1 MRQVRTNLTPRKSS
15 TRHQG
20 ARVRRQMGKL
30 FWLSEWDKAYF
41 TYIRWCPGD
50 KSRSAKIVGG
60 EWGRPFAAKSLYT
73 IVFWYQCFQDLLR
86 QFVKSVSSMPATSN
100 KATGSKVISE
110 NIFNPSLTRP
120 LDEVRQAFLYDMQ
133 FLEGQRW
140 CGAAVKL
147 FSKNQKCFVES
158 EQKKHERYCTA
169 WHSTSAMLRLDPQSR
184 ALHISFLLYNSN
196 YDQFISNRWAGHV
209 SWASPHCVCKPAT
222 KDLKGAFIDPHTFCT
237 CATWGVIFDRYT
249 IEMTAFGVVRPLSEI
264 SVFRP
269 GARDDEPLVER
280 QVDWPMD
287 CECIPCHALCFLAL
301 KHESGRKLW
310 RGSTGWTQGF
320 CLTKSCVYF
329 SRPGF
334 VEYDLGFSLL
344 LGDIIRCGSDFWV
357 YFPGINIC
365 LAITGALQS
374 MLEGFK
380 SSFRPGCALFCWF
393 VQFRQGIRL
402 TPAFLDCA

>member
-184 ALHISFLLYNSN
+184 ALHISFFAVQLQLRPVHLQPVGWSRELGIATLRLQARNERSQRSIHRSSY
-196 YDQFISNRWAGHV
+196 ILHV
-209 SWASPHCVCKPAT
+209 
-222 KDLKGAFIDPHTFCT
+222 
-237 CATWGVIFDRYT
+237 
-249 IEMTAFGVVRPLSEI
+249 
-264 SVFRP
+264 
-269 GARDDEPLVER
+269 
-280 QVDWPMD
+280 
-287 CECIPCHALCFLAL
+287 CHM
-301 KHESGRKLW
+301 R
-310 RGSTGWTQGF
+310 R
-320 CLTKSCVYF
+320 
-329 SRPGF
+329 
-334 VEYDLGFSLL
+334 
-344 LGDIIRCGSDFWV
+344 DFWQV
-357 YFPGINIC
+357 HHWDDSLRSCEATFWDQC
-365 LAITGALQS
+365 L
-374 MLEGFK
+374 
-380 SSFRPGCALFCWF
+380 
-393 VQFRQGIRL
+393 
-402 TPAFLDCA
+402 